1 MLNDITIGPI
11 TINMYG
17 LMIGIGYLSAY
28 LVCCLRAKKKGLNED
43 LLWGILICSILGI
56 LIGSRLLFY
65 LVNIP
70 QIKEDPS
77 ILWNF
82 RNGYVVYGGISFGVL
97 FGYIYCRKKQ
107 APFLKYLD
115 LAMPAVAMAQG
126 FGRIGCFFAG
136 CCYGRQTDSWLH
148 IIYTH
153 SDFAPNNVPLIP
165 TQLISSAGNFLIA
178 AFLFWY
184 SSKTKKDG
192 TVGAMYMILYSIGR
206 FTIEIFRDDLRG
218 AWGWLSTSQLISI
231 GVLIAGIFLIVIF
244 HKKSEQPLL

>member
-11 TINMYG
+11 TIHMYG

-107 APFLKYLD
+107 APFLSY
-115 LAMPAVAMAQG
+115 
-126 FGRIGCFFAG
+126 AG
-136 CCYGRQTDSWLH
+136 CCYGSGIRQNRLFFCRLLLWQTDRFMAPYHLH
-148 IIYTH
+148 SLRFCAKQCTAYPYTA
-153 SDFAPNNVPLIP
+153 DFQCRKLFNC
-165 TQLISSAGNFLIA
+165 SFLILV
-178 AFLFWY
+178 FF
-184 SSKTKKDG
+184 KNKKRRHSRSN
-192 TVGAMYMILYSIGR
+192 VH
-206 FTIEIFRDDLRG
+206 DLIQYRQIHNRN
-218 AWGWLSTSQLISI
+218 L
-231 GVLIAGIFLIVIF
+231 
-244 HKKSEQPLL
+244 PR